1 VLEKDT
7 WSHCEI
13 DVGEVRLHCVTQGE
27 GPLVVLLHG
36 FPEFWYSW
44 RYQIPYLAK
53 RFRVVAPD
61 MRGYNLSDKPPHV
74 SDYSLNKLTGDVKG
88 LIEALGETDAHVVG
102 HDWGGAVAW
111 SFAMAY
117 PEYVAKLAV
126 LNAPHPAV
134 FAKNILSNPR
144 QMMRSWYMFF
154 FQVPVLPELLLKSMG
169 GYVLKRSFTD
179 WAIDKEAFSADD
191 LDALATAA
199 GKPGA
204 LTGGMNY
211 YRAMMRNPRAL
222 SMMRSAAVPR
232 IKSPTLLIWA
242 EDDRALGK
250 ELTFGLE
257 PYFENGITVKYIPD
271 CSHWVQQEQPDVV
284 NDMLGEFL

>member
-1 VLEKDT
+1 MREPET
-7 WSHCEI
+7 WSHCDI

-44 RYQIPYLAK
+44 RYQIPYLAR
-53 RFRVVAPD
+53 RFKVVAPD
-61 MRGYNLSDKPPHV
+61 MRGYNLSDKPPRV
-74 SDYSLNKLTGDVKG
+74 SDYSLDKLAGDVKG
-88 LIEALGETDAHVVG
+88 LIEAFGETDAHVVG

-117 PEYVAKLAV
+117 PDYVAKLAV
-126 LNAPHPAV
+126 LNAPHPAA
-134 FAKNILSNPR
+134 FAKNIMSNPR

-154 FQVPVLPELLLKSMG
+154 FQIPVLPEMLLKGMG
-169 GYVLKRSFTD
+169 GYMLKRSFTD
-179 WAIDKEAFSADD
+179 WAIDKQAFSDDD
-191 LDALATAA
+191 LEILAGAA
-199 GKPGA
+199 SMPGA

-211 YRAMMRNPRAL
+211 YRALTRNLKAL
-222 SMMRSAAVPR
+222 STMRGEVPK

-242 EDDRALGK
+242 QDDRALGI

-257 PYFENGITVKYIPD
+257 PYFENGITVRYIPD
-271 CSHWVQQEQPDVV
+271 CSHWVQQEQPEVV
-284 NDMLGEFL
+284 NELLGEFL